1 MRFGLLLF
9 MLQLFRLPCG
19 SANNE
24 TTEIL
29 VLLSRYCFGW
39 SQTCC
44 TRNSTLQQQLGGT
57 VNMQM
62 FQRSLSSRPLATHS
76 WMASSITHS
85 TKNPTGV
92 KEILGIQTQQAI
104 ASIAIIILTL
114 ITHRERLGRG
124 NSQGT
129 KCKIGA
135 CEHI

>member
-1 MRFGLLLF
+1 
-9 MLQLFRLPCG
+9 
-19 SANNE
+19 
-24 TTEIL
+24 
-29 VLLSRYCFGW
+29 
-39 SQTCC
+39 
-44 TRNSTLQQQLGGT
+44 
-57 VNMQM
+57 MQM

-92 KEILGIQTQQAI
+92 KEVLGIQTQQAI
-104 ASIAIIILTL
+104 ASISIIILTL

-135 CEHI
+135 REHIEDELLCIMRDARDNDKDGWEKHVRR